1 MLTIETVREQ
11 FFIFSQILASRQLEH
26 PRRVLEDM
34 ISTATQLT
42 GLPGHVQSALV
53 MNTFKLYCS
62 LCHAWTEET
71 TIQQEGIV
79 SVSDESSTVYKLL
92 DRLLELT
99 NFLMDKFTLFVH
111 SPDLEVQDR
120 AVSLHQLL
128 CLINRRL
135 LKFQSI
141 LCSIMPQFTSDIA
154 IPSADHSD
162 ALDSIGPENGSI
174 TKSIS
179 LAPAI
184 ITSVTSLVQELNNLF
199 AGEINPVAPKAQCK
213 VPVPDGLNLNEWI
226 NPPVHTAY
234 KMIDFSVGRHSE
246 LSEFLSVKSKCFGTI
261 TQTTGISGGEI
272 FSGLSSNSPKK
283 VLTAEQ
289 LGEVSLRMIMV
300 EAIST
305 FLMLDF
311 VFLILFF
318 YGGMHLLRYL
328 CEVSFMNGYF
338 IYL

>member
-1 MLTIETVREQ
+1 MCSVLRPFVFFLMLTIETVREQ

-120 AVSLHQLL
+120 VSLMAEEGHTVNASSICPSLNGIL
-128 CLINRRL
+128 HIFFFLECLR
-135 LKFQSI
+135 
-141 LCSIMPQFTSDIA
+141 
-154 IPSADHSD
+154 
-162 ALDSIGPENGSI
+162 
-174 TKSIS
+174 
-179 LAPAI
+179 
-184 ITSVTSLVQELNNLF
+184 
-199 AGEINPVAPKAQCK
+199 
-213 VPVPDGLNLNEWI
+213 NE
-226 NPPVHTAY
+226 P
-234 KMIDFSVGRHSE
+234 
-246 LSEFLSVKSKCFGTI
+246 
-261 TQTTGISGGEI
+261 
-272 FSGLSSNSPKK
+272 
-283 VLTAEQ
+283 
-289 LGEVSLRMIMV
+289 
-300 EAIST
+300 
-305 FLMLDF
+305 
-311 VFLILFF
+311 
-318 YGGMHLLRYL
+318 
-328 CEVSFMNGYF
+328 
-338 IYL
+338 